1 MGNKENEIQSI
12 ETTATEQPCVD
23 TKKWY
28 ESMTVWFSGLIF
40 FLPDIAEF
48 LQGLIGDHIIDNPEI
63 VYWVVKA
70 IAIINLYLRIQKTKT
85 AIK

>member
-1 MGNKENEIQSI
+1 MGNIEN
-12 ETTATEQPCVD
+12 TTI

-28 ESMTVWFSGLIF
+28 ESLTIWINALIF

-48 LQGLIGDHIIDNPEI
+48 LQGLLGDHIIDDPRI
-63 VYWVVKA
+63 VYWCVKA
-70 IAIINLYLRIQKTKT
+70 IAIINLYVRIQKTKT